1 MRDEVKDQDE
11 EEAQLSADI
20 NQTSNRDNVVLRSKL
35 GNNKGDMERL
45 KNISNVELGSNL
57 EKKVD
62 DQDRKTI
69 AIVETKKNAHKGLID
84 IRSVMKTNIGLD
96 QNPLNPDLSQ
106 VHHACDLLD
115 EKEGHIYS
123 TLGPQKDQKTKEYL
137 ANAVQ
142 HGLKTIM
149 YSDKVDIEQHIEFN
163 QTGLEKLQKIITK
176 QTVLKQ
182 KQEENLGSQ
191 VKQVKQ
197 MDEQLDILKSEKQD
211 AIKEIEINKEELERL
226 KAELNAKKAMIG
238 TKEEDIANI
247 DHEID

>member
-1 MRDEVKDQDE
+1 
-11 EEAQLSADI
+11 
-20 NQTSNRDNVVLRSKL
+20 
-35 GNNKGDMERL
+35 
-45 KNISNVELGSNL
+45 
-57 EKKVD
+57 
-62 DQDRKTI
+62 
-69 AIVETKKNAHKGLID
+69 
-84 IRSVMKTNIGLD
+84 
-96 QNPLNPDLSQ
+96 
-106 VHHACDLLD
+106 
-115 EKEGHIYS
+115 
-123 TLGPQKDQKTKEYL
+123 
-137 ANAVQ
+137 
-142 HGLKTIM
+142 M

-226 KAELNAKKAMIG
+226 KVELNAKKAMIG